1 MPEIFEEL
9 DRQAE
14 KWEPTAAAIS
24 LGSLGLGAGI
34 STTAV
39 GAPIG
44 GIIAGVG
51 QLPSLVIDGY
61 QAGRGWYKTF
71 KESPS
76 NFGNAVWNTL
86 ETGTD
91 ILGAK
96 FAKALIKGGSR
107 LLRPSVYRPGY
118 YPKHHSPRINA
129 MRKKQA
135 DAVLNQQKKE
145 ATKKLAKKGVRPSQG
160 SYFTSKLNQELNR
173 SYLEQVARRNI
184 AIANDV
190 TRLSPKIQLPI
201 QIIPSV
207 IDMRAKNK

>member
-9 DRQAE
+9 DRQAD

-71 KESPS
+71 KDSQII
-76 NFGNAVWNTL
+76 L
-86 ETGTD
+86 EVLYG
-91 ILGAK
+91 ILW
-96 FAKALIKGGSR
+96 
-107 LLRPSVYRPGY
+107 
-118 YPKHHSPRINA
+118 
-129 MRKKQA
+129 KQG
-135 DAVLNQQKKE
+135 QI
-145 ATKKLAKKGVRPSQG
+145 
-160 SYFTSKLNQELNR
+160 YQELNLQQLQLKEGLIFLDLA
-173 SYLEQVARRNI
+173 YINLVITLNI
-184 AIANDV
+184 ILQGSILCERDK
-190 TRLSPKIQLPI
+190 SMQY
-201 QIIPSV
+201 
-207 IDMRAKNK
+207 

>member
-1 MPEIFEEL
+1 MPEFFKEL
-9 DRQAE
+9 DYQAD

-24 LGSLGLGAGI
+24 LGSLGIGAGI

-61 QAGRGWYKTF
+61 QAGRSWYKTF

-76 NFGNAVWNTL
+76 NFGSAVWNTL
-86 ETGTD
+86 ETGAD

-96 FAKALIKGGSR
+96 FATALTKGGSR
-107 LLRPSVYRPGY
+107 FLRPNVHKPSY
-118 YPKHHSPRINA
+118 YPKHHSPRVNV
-129 MRKKQA
+129 MRKRQI
-135 DAVLNQQKKE
+135 DVVLSQQKKE
-145 ATKKLAKKGVRPSQG
+145 ATKKLAKKGIRPSQG

-173 SYLEQVARRNI
+173 SYLEQVAKRNTVV
-184 AIANDV
+184 ANDV
-190 TRLSPKIQLPI
+190 TKLSPKIQLPI
-201 QIIPSV
+201 QIIPNI
-207 IDMRAKNK
+207 IDIYARNK

>member
-9 DRQAE
+9 DRQAD

-71 KESPS
+71 KDSPS
-76 NFGNAVWNTL
+76 NFGSAVWNTL
-86 ETGTD
+86 ETGAD

-96 FAKALIKGGSR
+96 FAKALVKGGSNF
-107 LLRPSVYRPGY
+107 LRPSIHKPGY
-118 YPKHHSPRINA
+118 YPKHYSPRVNA

-135 DAVLNQQKKE
+135 NAVLNQQKKE
-145 ATKKLAKKGVRPSQG
+145 ATEKLAKKGVRPSQG
-160 SYFTSKLNQELNR
+160 SYFTSKLNQELNK
-173 SYLEQVARRNI
+173 SYLEQIAKRN
-184 AIANDV
+184 AVVANDV
-190 TRLSPKIQLPI
+190 TKLSPKIQLPI
-201 QIIPSV
+201 QIIPNI
-207 IDMRAKNK
+207 IDIRARNK

>member
-9 DRQAE
+9 DRQAD

-86 ETGTD
+86 ETGQ
-91 ILGAK
+91 I
-96 FAKALIKGGSR
+96 
-107 LLRPSVYRPGY
+107 Y
-118 YPKHHSPRINA
+118 
-129 MRKKQA
+129 
-135 DAVLNQQKKE
+135 
-145 ATKKLAKKGVRPSQG
+145 
-160 SYFTSKLNQELNR
+160 QELNLHQLQLREVLIFLDLAYTNLVITLNIILQELMLCERGSIKLAEKR
-173 SYLEQVARRNI
+173 SY
-184 AIANDV
+184 
-190 TRLSPKIQLPI
+190 
-201 QIIPSV
+201 
-207 IDMRAKNK
+207 

>member
-1 MPEIFEEL
+1 MPKIFEEL
-9 DRQAE
+9 DRQVD

-86 ETGTD
+86 ETGAD

-96 FAKALIKGGSR
+96 FATALTKE
-107 LLRPSVYRPGY
+107 
-118 YPKHHSPRINA
+118 
-129 MRKKQA
+129 
-135 DAVLNQQKKE
+135 VLIFLD
-145 ATKKLAKKGVRPSQG
+145 LAYTNLVI
-160 SYFTSKLNQELNR
+160 TLNIILQELMLCER
-173 SYLEQVARRNI
+173 DKSTQY
-184 AIANDV
+184 
-190 TRLSPKIQLPI
+190 
-201 QIIPSV
+201 
-207 IDMRAKNK
+207 

>member
-9 DRQAE
+9 DRQAD

-34 STTAV
+34 STTAI

-44 GIIAGVG
+44 GIIAGIG

-76 NFGNAVWNTL
+76 NFRNAVWNTL
-86 ETGTD
+86 ETGAD

-96 FAKALIKGGSR
+96 FASALAKGGSNF
-107 LLRPSVYRPGY
+107 LRPIVHKPNY
-118 YPKHHSPRINA
+118 YPKHHSPRVNA
-129 MRKKQA
+129 MRKRQI
-135 DAVLNQQKKE
+135 DVVLNQQKKE
-145 ATKKLAKKGVRPSQG
+145 ATKKLAKKGIRPNQG
-160 SYFTSKLNQELNR
+160 LYFTSKLNQELNR
-173 SYLEQVARRNI
+173 SYLKQIAKRN
-184 AIANDV
+184 AVIANDV
-190 TRLSPKIQLPI
+190 TKLSPKIQLPI
-201 QIIPSV
+201 QIIPNI
-207 IDMRAKNK
+207 IDIHARNK

>member
-9 DRQAE
+9 DRQAD

-24 LGSLGLGAGI
+24 LGSLGLGVGI

-61 QAGRGWYKTF
+61 QTGRGWYKTF

-76 NFGNAVWNTL
+76 NFGSAVWNTL
-86 ETGTD
+86 ETGAD

-96 FAKALIKGGSR
+96 FASALVKGGSN
-107 LLRPSVYRPGY
+107 LLRPRVHKPDY
-118 YPKHHSPRINA
+118 YPKHHSPRVNA
-129 MRKKQA
+129 MRKRQV
-135 DAVLNQQKKE
+135 DVVLNQQKKE

-173 SYLEQVARRNI
+173 SYLEQVAKRN
-184 AIANDV
+184 AVIANDV
-190 TRLSPKIQLPI
+190 TKLSPKIQLPI
-201 QIIPSV
+201 QIVPNI
-207 IDMRAKNK
+207 IDIYGRNK

>member
-1 MPEIFEEL
+1 MPKIFEEL
-9 DRQAE
+9 DRQVD

-86 ETGTD
+86 ETGAD

-96 FAKALIKGGSR
+96 FASALAR
-107 LLRPSVYRPGY
+107 E
-118 YPKHHSPRINA
+118 
-129 MRKKQA
+129 
-135 DAVLNQQKKE
+135 VLIFLD
-145 ATKKLAKKGVRPSQG
+145 LAYTNLVII
-160 SYFTSKLNQELNR
+160 LNIILQELMLCER
-173 SYLEQVARRNI
+173 DKSTQY
-184 AIANDV
+184 
-190 TRLSPKIQLPI
+190 
-201 QIIPSV
+201 
-207 IDMRAKNK
+207 

>member
-9 DRQAE
+9 DRQAD

-86 ETGTD
+86 ETGAD

-96 FAKALIKGGSR
+96 FASALAKGGSNF
-107 LLRPSVYRPGY
+107 LRP
-118 YPKHHSPRINA
+118 
-129 MRKKQA
+129 
-135 DAVLNQQKKE
+135 
-145 ATKKLAKKGVRPSQG
+145 T
-160 SYFTSKLNQELNR
+160 
-173 SYLEQVARRNI
+173 
-184 AIANDV
+184 
-190 TRLSPKIQLPI
+190 
-201 QIIPSV
+201 
-207 IDMRAKNK
+207 

>member
-1 MPEIFEEL
+1 MPEIFKEL
-9 DRQAE
+9 DYQAD

-24 LGSLGLGAGI
+24 LGSLGIGAGI
-34 STTAV
+34 STTAI

-76 NFGNAVWNTL
+76 NFRSAVWNTL
-86 ETGTD
+86 ETGAD

-96 FAKALIKGGSR
+96 FATALTKGGSNF
-107 LLRPSVYRPGY
+107 LRPRIYKPGEY
-118 YPKHHSPRINA
+118 FKHHSPRVRA
-129 MRKKQA
+129 MEKHYA
-135 DAVLNQQKKE
+135 DKALTQQKKE

-173 SYLEQVARRNI
+173 SYLEQIAKRN
-184 AIANDV
+184 AVIANDV
-190 TRLSPKIQLPI
+190 TKLSPKIQLPI
-201 QIIPSV
+201 QIIPNI
-207 IDMRAKNK
+207 IDIYAGNK

>member
-9 DRQAE
+9 DRQAD
-14 KWEPTAAAIS
+14 KWEPTAAAVS

-34 STTAV
+34 SATAA

-76 NFGNAVWNTL
+76 NFGSAVWNTL
-86 ETGTD
+86 ETGAD

-96 FAKALIKGGSR
+96 FATALTKGGSE
-107 LLRPSVYRPGY
+107 LLRPRVYKPGQ
-118 YPKHHSPRINA
+118 YPKHYSPRVNA
-129 MRKKQA
+129 MRKRLA
-135 DAVLNQQKKE
+135 DAELNQQKKE

-160 SYFTSKLNQELNR
+160 SYFISKLNQELNR
-173 SYLEQVARRNI
+173 SYLEQVAKRNAI
-184 AIANDV
+184 IANDV
-190 TRLSPKIQLPI
+190 IKFSPKVKLPI
-201 QIIPSV
+201 QIMPNI
-207 IDMRAKNK
+207 IDTHARNK